1 MFDQC
6 APLLPDVVALH
17 GRWRREWP
25 AIVSPEGTLSW
36 AAFDRQTNRI
46 ANRLVA
52 AGRRRGDR
60 VALVMANGLA
70 MMEIMVGIMKAGCL
84 VVPLNPASA
93 DNAIHAMLADAGAS
107 MVFATADHA
116 HRIAPLNGVSHV
128 VASTQPIEAI
138 EGWQSYQA
146 WLGDIG
152 DTSPTMVIGP
162 DDFCNIIYSS
172 GTTGE
177 PKGIVHTHQTRLN
190 WAHDLALALRYHSG
204 ARTLVV
210 TGLYSNIS
218 WGVVLATLL
227 AGGTIVLRHAFN
239 PADTLATMAR
249 ERITHVGM
257 VPVQF
262 ERLLEHPTF
271 ERTDR
276 SSMQAMM
283 CCGSPL
289 PAATKARLFETFSCG
304 VTELYGS
311 TEGVITTLAPE
322 EVNGRLA
329 SVGRPLP
336 GSDILILGPDDRPVG
351 AGEAGEVVGRSRF
364 VMAGYWRKP
373 EATAAAM
380 WADNDGRYWLRSGD
394 IGRVDEQ
401 GYLYIVDRKKD
412 MIVSGGQNIYP
423 ADLESVL
430 IQHPDVLECAVI
442 GVPSDVW
449 GESPLALVT
458 LKHGADISG
467 DEIRLWLNER
477 VGKQQRV
484 VGVEIRSDLPRN
496 ATGKLLKRELRAP
509 YWVKS

>member
-1 MFDQC
+1 MFDRC

-17 GRWRREWP
+17 GRWRRDWP

-36 AAFDRQTNRI
+36 AAFDRQANCI
-46 ANRLVA
+46 ANRLIA
-52 AGRRRGDR
+52 AGGHRGDR
-60 VALVMANGLA
+60 VALIMSNGLA
-70 MMEIMVGIMKAGCL
+70 MMEIMVGIMKAGRV
-84 VVPLNPASA
+84 VVPLNPSSS
-93 DNAIHAMLADAGAS
+93 DSGIHAMLADAGATF
-107 MVFATADHA
+107 VFATPDHA
-116 HRIAPLNGVSHV
+116 HRIIPANGVSYV
-128 VASTQPIEAI
+128 VASTQAIETL
-138 EGWQSYQA
+138 EGWQPYPV

-152 DTSPTMVIGP
+152 DTSPTVAIGP

-177 PKGIVHTHQTRLN
+177 PKGIVHTHQTRLS

-218 WGVVLATLL
+218 WGVVLSTLL
-227 AGGTIVLRHAFN
+227 VGGTIVLRHAFD
-239 PADTLATMAR
+239 PADTLATIAR

-262 ERLLEHPTF
+262 QRLLEHPTF
-271 ERTDR
+271 ESTDR
-276 SSMQAMM
+276 TSMQAMM

-289 PAATKARLFETFSCG
+289 AVAIKARLFETFRCG

-322 EVNGRLA
+322 EVNGRLE

-336 GSDILILGPDDRPVG
+336 GSDILIIGHDDRPVG

-380 WADNDGRYWLRSGD
+380 WADDDGRYWLRSGD

-423 ADLESVL
+423 ADLEAVL

-458 LKHGADISG
+458 MRQGADIG
-467 DEIRLWLNER
+467 ADEIRQWLNQR

-484 VGVEIRSDLPRN
+484 VAVEVRSELPRN

>member
-1 MFDQC
+1 MFDRY
-6 APLLPDVVALH
+6 APLLPGIVALH
-17 GRWRREWP
+17 GRWRRDWP

-46 ANRLVA
+46 ANRLIA
-52 AGRRRGDR
+52 AGGHRGDR
-60 VALVMANGLA
+60 VALVMSNGRA
-70 MMEIMVGIMKAGCL
+70 MMEIMLGIMKAGC
-84 VVPLNPASA
+84 VAVPLNPSSA
-93 DNAIHAMLADAGAS
+93 DSGLHAMLADAGATF
-107 MVFATADHA
+107 VFATPEHA
-116 HRIAPLNGVSHV
+116 PRITPANGVSHV
-128 VASTQPIEAI
+128 VAATQATDTLD
-138 EGWQSYQA
+138 GWQPYPA
-146 WLGDIG
+146 WLGDIE
-152 DTSPTMVIGP
+152 DTSPTVTIGP
-162 DDFCNIIYSS
+162 DDLCNIIYSS

-177 PKGIVHTHQTRLN
+177 PKGIVHTHQTRLD

-218 WGVVLATLL
+218 WGVVLSTLL
-227 AGGTIVLRHAFN
+227 VGGTIVLRHAFD
-239 PADTLATMAR
+239 PADTLATIAR
-249 ERITHVGM
+249 ARITHIGM

-262 ERLLEHPTF
+262 QRLLEHPTF
-271 ERTDR
+271 ESTDR
-276 SSMQAMM
+276 TSMQAMM

-289 PAATKARLFETFSCG
+289 AAAIKARLFETFHCG

-322 EVNGRLA
+322 EVDGRLT

-336 GSDILILGPDDRPVG
+336 GSDILILGPDDHPVG
-351 AGEAGEVVGRSRF
+351 DGEVGEVVGRSRF

-373 EATAAAM
+373 EATATAM
-380 WADNDGRYWLRSGD
+380 WADEDGRLWLRSGD

-423 ADLESVL
+423 ADLEAVL
-430 IQHPDVLECAVI
+430 VQHPGVHECAVI
-442 GVPSDVW
+442 GVPSEVW

-458 LKHGADISG
+458 LRQDADISA
-467 DEIRLWLNER
+467 DEIRQWLNQR

-484 VGVEIRSDLPRN
+484 VAVEIRSDLPRN

-509 YWVKS
+509 YWVMS

>member
-1 MFDQC
+1 MFDPC
-6 APLLPDVVALH
+6 APLLPDVIALH
-17 GRWRREWP
+17 GRWRSDWP
-25 AIVSPEGTLSW
+25 AIVSPEGTLGW
-36 AAFDRQTNRI
+36 AAFDQRANRI

-52 AGRRRGDR
+52 TGMHRGDR
-60 VALVMANGLA
+60 VALVMSNGLA
-70 MMEIMVGIMKAGCL
+70 MLEIMVGIMKAGYV

-93 DNAIHAMLADAGAS
+93 DTALQAMLEDAGAA
-107 MVFATADHA
+107 MVFATEDHA
-116 HRIAPLNGVSHV
+116 HRLALSTGVSRIIAP
-128 VASTQPIEAI
+128 TQPAAALD
-138 EGWQSYQA
+138 GWQCCRA
-146 WLGDIG
+146 WLGDTA
-152 DTSPTMVIGP
+152 DTAPMAAVGP
-162 DDFCNIIYSS
+162 DDICNIIYSS
-172 GTTGE
+172 GTTGQ
-177 PKGIVHTHQTRLN
+177 PKGIVHTHQARLD
-190 WAHDLALALRYHSG
+190 WAHDLTLALRYHSG

-227 AGGTIVLRHAFN
+227 VGGTIVLRHAFQ
-239 PADTLATMAR
+239 PADTLATIER
-249 ERITHVGM
+249 ERITHLGM

-262 ERLLEHPTF
+262 QRLLEQPEF

-276 SSMQAMM
+276 TSMQAMM
-283 CCGSPL
+283 SCGSPL
-289 PAATKARLFETFSCG
+289 PAAVKARIFATFSCG
-304 VTELYGS
+304 VTELYGA
-311 TEGVITTLAPE
+311 TEGVITTLPPE
-322 EVNGRLA
+322 ELEGRLA

-351 AGEAGEVVGRSRF
+351 PGEAGEVLGRNRF

-373 EATAAAM
+373 EATAAVM
-380 WADNDGRYWLRSGD
+380 WADNDGHYWLRTGD

-412 MIVSGGQNIYP
+412 LIVSGGQNIYP

-430 IQHPDVLECAVI
+430 IQHPDVRECAVI

-458 LKHGADISG
+458 LRHGADIDP
-467 DEIRLWLNER
+467 DELRQWLNQR

-484 VGVEIRSDLPRN
+484 VGVEIRSELPRN

-509 YWVKS
+509 FWVKS